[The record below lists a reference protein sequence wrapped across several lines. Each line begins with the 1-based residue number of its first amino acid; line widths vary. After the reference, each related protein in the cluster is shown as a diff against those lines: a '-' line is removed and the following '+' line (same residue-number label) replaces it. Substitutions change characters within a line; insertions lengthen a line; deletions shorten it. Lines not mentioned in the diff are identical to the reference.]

1 MPGSISEA
9 PTSRRPGSPFLTYR
23 INGRFLPAH
32 DLVTGTPELLCG
44 TNRYWLNFETYMYS
58 RSFSMQGVGDVRG
71 NGAVKTLTTCTNKCT
86 DQTIRIKVGERRRR
100 ENGRDSSSLHT
111 CTFSHVGKKYM

>member
-9 PTSRRPGSPFLTYR
+9 PTSRRPGSPFFASR

-44 TNRYWLNFETYMYS
+44 TNSYMWVAGTGLIL
-58 RSFSMQGVGDVRG
+58 RPTCMIGLGDVRG
-71 NGAVKTLTTCTNKCT
+71 NGAVKTLTMY
-86 DQTIRIKVGERRRR
+86 
-100 ENGRDSSSLHT
+100 S
-111 CTFSHVGKKYM
+111 YMYE